1 MKTDKEINEII
12 KQGLE
17 EYAKAETKPETMEV
31 KFSKEHEEKMKA
43 MFDNMRK
50 DNKSKKPEDRE
61 LVIHIKFNW
70 LTKVA
75 VAIIVVGVFVSAVSK
90 GIKAWRECKLNSYE
104 GKSGEYSWLLPN
116 DTSEMYKKKTD
127 EEKIEYVK
135 EIFPSL
141 SGEITNVEMT
151 DNNKMIR
158 LVFEC
163 DKEKISLKIR
173 NTVNIGMNDETT
185 YDQIIYEDDT
195 KILYC
200 EYDDGI
206 SFKWNIENLYCDLYG
221 NFSLEEGR
229 NIIKTMNYEKI
240 ETNF

>member
-43 MFDNMRK
+43 IFDNMRK
-50 DNKSKKPEDRE
+50 ANKSKKPEDRE

-116 DTSEMYKKKTD
+116 DTSEMYKKKTQ
-127 EEKIEYVK
+127 EEAEEYVRS
-135 EIFPSL
+135 IFPGL
-141 SGEITNVEMT
+141 SGEISEIEIANYSKTARIKFDYCGFTVSM
-151 DNNKMIR
+151 
-158 LVFEC
+158 
-163 DKEKISLKIR
+163 KIAS
-173 NTVNIGMNDETT
+173 GMNLGVDKQNNNYTAIEENEGYYSVSGENTSIIWENEGKT
-185 YDQIIYEDDT
+185 YNIYGEFLIEDALKLLDS
-195 KILYC
+195 I
-200 EYDDGI
+200 
-206 SFKWNIENLYCDLYG
+206 
-221 NFSLEEGR
+221 
-229 NIIKTMNYEKI
+229 NYEKI